1 MCSSVL
7 VYTMSI
13 NGSDKIKIVKRC
25 VGPFCEARF
34 FSIRTIM
41 GEYNIELSLFTTRSS
56 RNNTKVYA
64 FLIGETRIIITSYS
78 LIII

>member
-1 MCSSVL
+1 MCSSIL
-7 VYTMSI
+7 MYTMTI
-13 NGSDKIKIVKRC
+13 NESDDVKIARSC

-34 FSIRTIM
+34 SSIRTIM

-64 FLIGETRIIITSYS
+64 FLIGETRIIITLYS
-78 LIII
+78 LI